1 MDATPP
7 DTETDGSDADATTG
21 SDADAPDD
29 RPHVLLTNDDGID
42 SPGLVAL
49 RDALAADA
57 RVTVVAPTTDHSG
70 VGRKRSD
77 AVEVTRRDPDTYA
90 VDGTP
95 ADCAAFGLRGLD
107 DRPDLVVSGCNVGP
121 NFDAYILGHSGTVAA
136 AVEAAF
142 LGTPAVAVS
151 AYDPTGF
158 LPDPDD
164 PEDYALPAAATRH
177 LVAGALETAVF
188 DGFTGFD
195 ATGRDLGGGD
205 ADGGGRGDAGGDY
218 DARASV
224 GDRVGFLN
232 VNAPAIA
239 PQAGVEMR
247 VTRPLTDYDTRIERD
262 GDTIRFRN
270 TFWASAD
277 IEADL
282 GLDNPPHLPA
292 HDPSQYPEE
301 SDRHAILAGDVS
313 VTPLTAPH
321 GVEHHEALGALAAD
335 WRFDDD

>member
-1 MDATPP
+1 MDAPA
-7 DTETDGSDADATTG
+7 SDSADH
-21 SDADAPDD
+21 DD
-29 RPHVLLTNDDGID
+29 RPHLLLTNDDGID
-42 SPGLVAL
+42 SPGLEAL
-49 RDALAADA
+49 RGTLADRA

-70 VGRKRSD
+70 VGRQRSE
-77 AVEVTRRDPDTYA
+77 AVEVTRRGPDTYA

-164 PEDYALPAAATRH
+164 PGDYALPAAATEH
-177 LVAGALETAVF
+177 LVTGALETAVF
-188 DGFTGFD
+188 EGFAGFGAAEATDGRADGPDT
-195 ATGRDLGGGD
+195 ATG
-205 ADGGGRGDAGGDY
+205 
-218 DARASV
+218 
-224 GDRVGFLN
+224 RVGFLN

-239 PQAGVEMR
+239 PAAGVGMR
-247 VTRPLTDYDTRIERD
+247 VTQPLTDYDTRIERD
-262 GDTIRFRN
+262 GDRYRFHN
-270 TFWASAD
+270 TFWASAGV
-277 IEADL
+277 EADL
-282 GLDNPPHLPA
+282 GLDDPPHLPA
-292 HDPSQYPEE
+292 HDPADYPEA

-321 GVEHHEALGALAAD
+321 GVSSHEALDALAAD
-335 WRFDDD
+335 WRFGGD

>member
-7 DTETDGSDADATTG
+7 DTDTPDSDADAE
-21 SDADAPDD
+21 DD

-42 SPGLVAL
+42 SPGLGAL
-49 RDALAADA
+49 RDALAADT

-77 AVEVTRRDPDTYA
+77 TVTVTRRDSGAYA

-177 LVAGALETAVF
+177 LVTGALETAVF
-188 DGFTGFD
+188 DGFAGFG
-195 ATGRDLGGGD
+195 AAGRDGGAGPGAD
-205 ADGGGRGDAGGDY
+205 DGGHDDG
-218 DARASV
+218 ASV

-262 GDTIRFRN
+262 GDQFRFRN

-282 GLDNPPHLPA
+282 GLENPPHLPA

-321 GVEHHEALGALAAD
+321 GVEHHEALDSLAAD
-335 WRFDDD
+335 WRFDGD

>member
-1 MDATPP
+1 VDATPP
-7 DTETDGSDADATTG
+7 DTDTDGSDVDAAAG
-21 SDADAPDD
+21 SDTNTADD

-42 SPGLVAL
+42 SPGLAAL
-49 RDALAADA
+49 REALAPEA

-77 AVEVTRRDPDTYA
+77 AVEVTRRTPDEYA

-107 DRPDLVVSGCNVGP
+107 DRPELVVSGCNVGP

-188 DGFTGFD
+188 DGFSGFGAAGRAVGDEREDDGTG
-195 ATGRDLGGGD
+195 
-205 ADGGGRGDAGGDY
+205 
-218 DARASV
+218 V

-247 VTRPLTDYDTRIERD
+247 VTQPLTDYDTRIERD
-262 GDTIRFRN
+262 GDQFRFRN

-321 GVEHHEALGALAAD
+321 GVGYHEALDSLAAD
-335 WRFDDD
+335 WQFDGD

>member
-7 DTETDGSDADATTG
+7 DTDDHADDDAQRDATVDVGRNDGTDGDRG
-21 SDADAPDD
+21 D
-29 RPHVLLTNDDGID
+29 RPHVLLTNDDGVD
-42 SPGLVAL
+42 SPGLAAL
-49 RDALAADA
+49 RDALADEV

-70 VGRKRSD
+70 VGRARSD
-77 AVEVTRRDPDTYA
+77 AVEVTRRDTNVYA

-95 ADCAAFGLRGLD
+95 ADCAAFGLRGLE

-142 LGTPAVAVS
+142 LGTPAIAVS

-164 PEDYALPAAATRH
+164 TDDYALPAAATRH
-177 LVAGALETAVF
+177 LVTKAFETAVF
-188 DGFTGFD
+188 DSFDDFDGPDSSDPGETGSESRRE
-195 ATGRDLGGGD
+195 TGE
-205 ADGGGRGDAGGDY
+205 
-218 DARASV
+218 
-224 GDRVGFLN
+224 RVGFLN

-239 PQAGVEMR
+239 PRAGVEMR
-247 VTRPLTDYDTRIERD
+247 VTLPLTDYDTRVERD

-277 IEADL
+277 VEADL
-282 GLDNPPHLPA
+282 GLENPPHLPA
-292 HDPSQYPEE
+292 HDPAQYPEE
-301 SDRHAILAGDVS
+301 SERHAILAGDVS

-321 GVEHHEALGALAAD
+321 GVGRPDALDALTAD
-335 WRFDDD
+335 WRFEEA

>member
-1 MDATPP
+1 VDATPP
-7 DTETDGSDADATTG
+7 APDTDAPGTDTATDADA
-21 SDADAPDD
+21 DD

-42 SPGLVAL
+42 SPGLAAL
-49 RDALAADA
+49 RDALAARA
-57 RVTVVAPTTDHSG
+57 RVTVVAPTSDHSG

-77 AVEVTRRDPDTYA
+77 AVTVTRRDDDTYA

-95 ADCAAFGLRGLD
+95 ADCTAFGLRGLD
-107 DRPDLVVSGCNVGP
+107 DRPDIVVSGCNVGP

-164 PEDYALPAAATRH
+164 PADYALPAAATEH

-188 DGFTGFD
+188 ESFEGFGAPG
-195 ATGRDLGGGD
+195 ATRTEQGNGP
-205 ADGGGRGDAGGDY
+205 
-218 DARASV
+218 

-239 PQAGVEMR
+239 PQSGVEMR
-247 VTRPLTDYDTRIERD
+247 VTQPLTDYDTRIERD
-262 GDTIRFRN
+262 GDEFRFRN

-277 IEADL
+277 VEADL
-282 GLDNPPHLPA
+282 GLENPPHLPA
-292 HDPSQYPEE
+292 HDPAQYPEE

-321 GVEHHEALGALAAD
+321 GVGSHEALDALAAD
-335 WRFDDD
+335 WRFGGD

>member
-1 MDATPP
+1 MAGGFNTAPPAGPGVDANPP
-7 DTETDGSDADATTG
+7 DT
-21 SDADAPDD
+21 DAPDD
-29 RPHVLLTNDDGID
+29 RPHLLLTNDDGID
-42 SPGLVAL
+42 SPGLEAL
-49 RDALAADA
+49 REALADVG

-70 VGRKRSD
+70 VGRRRSD
-77 AVEVTRRDPDTYA
+77 AVTVTRRDDDTYA
-90 VDGTP
+90 VEGTP
-95 ADCAAFGLRGLD
+95 ADCAAFGLRGLE

-164 PEDYALPAAATRH
+164 PADYALPAAATRH

-188 DGFTGFD
+188 DGFAGFGAVD
-195 ATGRDLGGGD
+195 AADSDAVAAAATGR
-205 ADGGGRGDAGGDY
+205 A
-218 DARASV
+218 

-247 VTRPLTDYDTRIERD
+247 VTQPLTDYDTRVERD
-262 GDTIRFRN
+262 GDVFRFNN

-282 GLDNPPHLPA
+282 GLENPPHLPA
-292 HDPSQYPEE
+292 HEPAEYPEE

-321 GVEHHEALGALAAD
+321 GVSHHDALDALVD
-335 WRFDDD
+335 GWQFDGS

>member
-1 MDATPP
+1 MDAPP
-7 DTETDGSDADATTG
+7 DTDETDPPAAGDTDDHADPPADA
-21 SDADAPDD
+21 

-49 RDALAADA
+49 RDALAEQV

-70 VGRKRSD
+70 VGRARSD
-77 AVEVTRRDPDTYA
+77 TVEVTRRDDDTYA

-95 ADCAAFGLRGLD
+95 ADCTAFGLRGLD

-142 LGTPAVAVS
+142 LGTPAIAVS

-177 LVAGALETAVF
+177 LVEGALETAVF
-188 DGFTGFD
+188 DGFEGFGAAAGRE
-195 ATGRDLGGGD
+195 ATSDR
-205 ADGGGRGDAGGDY
+205 AGE
-218 DARASV
+218 
-224 GDRVGFLN
+224 RVGFLN

-239 PQAGVEMR
+239 PQSGVEMR

-262 GDTIRFRN
+262 GDTIRFNN

-282 GLDNPPHLPA
+282 GLENPPHLPA
-292 HDPSQYPEE
+292 HDPEGYPEE

-321 GVEHHEALGALAAD
+321 GVSHHEALDALAGD
-335 WRFDDD
+335 WRFGGDGPGG